1 MMIICM
7 TFRVLL
13 SDINITRSY
22 INEKLIVMIVDIN
35 FSNI

>member
-7 TFRVLL
+7 TFQVFL
-13 SDINITRSY
+13 SGINITRGQ